1 MKSHYDNESNCRV
14 FVCPVCSY
22 VYHEYSD
29 YSKQKMNTEQPFL
42 LMTQPLLYEKPRD
55 YAPAELLRVTH
66 YACPKCGVLQIDL
79 TDV

>member
-22 VYHEYSD
+22 VYHEYYSD
-29 YSKQKMNTEQPFL
+29 KQDENEPFIC
-42 LMTQPLLYEKPRD
+42 MSQPLLYEKPRD
-55 YAPAELLRVTH
+55 WAPAELMRVTH